1 MGLRVAE
8 SLERRHPDKIL
19 GRRIEGTPAAIAD
32 VGAGCAKEELRVLDA
47 GDRIKARRRL
57 RVVVIGQPVD
67 LLDVEDRVALEERDL
82 ALDVLA

>member
-1 MGLRVAE
+1 MRVIG
-8 SLERRHPDKIL
+8 SKR
-19 GRRIEGTPAAIAD
+19 
-32 VGAGCAKEELRVLDA
+32 GAG
-47 GDRIKARRRL
+47 L

>member
-1 MGLRVAE
+1 MRV
-8 SLERRHPDKIL
+8 I
-19 GRRIEGTPAAIAD
+19 G
-32 VGAGCAKEELRVLDA
+32 
-47 GDRIKARRRL
+47 IKARRRL